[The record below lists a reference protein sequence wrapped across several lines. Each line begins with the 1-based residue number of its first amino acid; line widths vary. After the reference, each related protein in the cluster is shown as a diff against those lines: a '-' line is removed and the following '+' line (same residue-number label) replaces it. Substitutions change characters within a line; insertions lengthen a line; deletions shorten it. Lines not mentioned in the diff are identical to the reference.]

1 MNTCN
6 VPWRDV
12 PKVKGIRPMNVQ
24 AEIEAILASP
34 DTSDWLKNALTS
46 ALKRDCNNAVG
57 DAEILFYVLER
68 HATETLEAARATLN
82 LRPDLDQ
89 NSIADL
95 GLSAQGITR

>member
-1 MNTCN
+1 MS
-6 VPWRDV
+6 VR
-12 PKVKGIRPMNVQ
+12 
-24 AEIEAILASP
+24 AEIEAIMASP
-34 DTSDWLKNALTS
+34 DSSDWLKDALTS

-82 LRPDLDQ
+82 MHLEIDQ

-95 GLSAQGITR
+95 GLSAQGISR